1 MEKNFMLIVILSLV
15 KKLSF
20 KTSLINLN
28 TYQSS
33 FLRNN
38 QVKEGMFFRTWV
50 EDLEIVPAIKKI
62 S

>member
-33 FLRNN
+33 SLPNN